1 MEDVLDLYAEVAS
14 SPPDPR
20 RPLVCF
26 DERPLVLHED
36 AHPGQPL
43 APGQR
48 AREDY
53 EYIRR
58 GTGVCLL
65 SFAPAEGWRYVEVT
79 EHRAAG
85 DFARAMRH
93 LCDEVYPEAERIRV
107 VLDNL
112 STHSLAALYQ
122 SFPPA
127 EARRLARK
135 LEFHFTPKHA
145 SWLNMAELELSI
157 LSRQCLARRLAT
169 LTRAG
174 EEVAAWE
181 RERNRAGARVHWRF
195 TTEDARVKLARL
207 YPNLA

>member
-14 SPPDPR
+14 APPDPL

-26 DERPLVLHED
+26 DERPVVLHED
-36 AHPGQPL
+36 AHPGQAC

-53 EYIRR
+53 EYVRR
-58 GTGVCLL
+58 GTCVCLL
-65 SFAPAEGWRYVEVT
+65 SFAPAEGWRHVEVS

-85 DFARAMRH
+85 DFAHAMRR
-93 LCDEVYPEAERIRV
+93 LCDEVYPQAHCIRV

-112 STHSLAALYQ
+112 STHSAAALYQ
-122 SFPPA
+122 TFAPA

-145 SWLNMAELELSI
+145 SWLNMAELELSV
-157 LSRQCLARRLAT
+157 LSRQCLSRRLGSQD
-169 LTRAG
+169 RAR
-174 EEVAAWE
+174 EEVAAWQAQ
-181 RERNRAGARVHWRF
+181 RNQARARVYWRF

>member
-1 MEDVLDLYAEVAS
+1 MEDVLDLYAEIAAA
-14 SPPDPR
+14 PPDPA

-26 DERPLVLHED
+26 DERPVVLHED
-36 AHPGQPL
+36 AQPSQPCVPGK
-43 APGQR
+43 R

-58 GTGVCLL
+58 GTCVCLL
-65 SFAPAEGWRYVEVT
+65 SFAPAEGWRHVQVS

-85 DFARAMRH
+85 DFAHAMRH

-112 STHSLAALYQ
+112 STHSAAALYQ
-122 SFPPA
+122 TFPPA

-135 LEFHFTPKHA
+135 IEFHFTPKHA

-157 LSRQCLARRLAT
+157 LTRQCLSRRLGS
-169 LTRAG
+169 LQRVG

-181 RERNRAGARVHWRF
+181 GSRNQAQARVHWRF
-195 TTEDARVKLARL
+195 TTQDARVKLERL
-207 YPNLA
+207 NPKLA